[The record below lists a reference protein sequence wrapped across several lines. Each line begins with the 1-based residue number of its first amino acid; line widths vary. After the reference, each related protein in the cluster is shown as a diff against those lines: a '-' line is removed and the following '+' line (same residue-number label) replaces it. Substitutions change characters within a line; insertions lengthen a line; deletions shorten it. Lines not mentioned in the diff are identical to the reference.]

1 MEIGNRLELTAEERE
16 RIRLAVQEAE
26 RRTKAEVVP
35 LIVARSGLYREV
47 RHWVGL
53 ALALLVLTI
62 LLTIESHWLPWG
74 WHASNAAWLLLSTLV
89 AYGCGV
95 WLGTLW
101 PVIRLCA
108 SVERMRHKVKLRA
121 EHAFSQHAVSHTRER
136 TGVLIMLSILE
147 RQIYVLPDRSLDGLA
162 SRDHWAQVVQAA
174 VDRLQCGDIV
184 GGLCQGI
191 ERCGLLLAD
200 ICPGRPGDNPN
211 ELPDE
216 LIQEPSRRLF
226 HGASAVSAGH
236 AAATGS
242 LAVHPFDILREY
254 AAGLY
259 VYECPSRL
267 RLHAFATNLHE

>member
-16 RIRLAVQEAE
+16 RIRLAVQAAE
-26 RRTKAEVVP
+26 RRTNAEIVPMIVV
-35 LIVARSGLYREV
+35 RSGLYREV

-53 ALALLVLTI
+53 GLALLVLTI
-62 LLTIESHWLPWG
+62 LLTIESRWLPWG

-89 AYGCGV
+89 AYGCGA

-101 PVIRLCA
+101 PVIRLCTSA
-108 SVERMRHKVKLRA
+108 ERMRHKVKFRA
-121 EHAFSQHAVSHTRER
+121 ERAFSQHAVSHTRER
-136 TGVLIMLSILE
+136 SGVLIMLSILE

-162 SRDHWAQVVQAA
+162 STDYWAQVVQAA

-216 LIQEPSRRLF
+216 LIQEP
-226 HGASAVSAGH
+226 
-236 AAATGS
+236 
-242 LAVHPFDILREY
+242 
-254 AAGLY
+254 
-259 VYECPSRL
+259 
-267 RLHAFATNLHE
+267 